1 MSSKPIKKPAEKTV
15 YFACLAVMLIL
26 IAFMGLHGLVT
37 GQVEN
42 ARVHTELSMSLVD
55 QDVDSLPSGIYITSV
70 FTNLKDDV
78 SYSPLQ
84 IFSISVLSTAVLV
97 FCLVYLLVLM
107 ISRVKNYSNLIL
119 GAVVFLIVR
128 MFSVDMAVTLEALFG
143 LPFNTTLAVIFYGA
157 TLDACFL
164 LCLTVEEQTKGRIRL
179 RTVVI
184 LAVYYA
190 AVLAAIALVSK
201 NSQTLYLE
209 QHIRLG
215 MFYPLI
221 YMYARLYC
229 LVEEKIP
236 HIRPA
241 LVGYASIIVGL
252 FADTMYLSGWAT
264 ADMYMLYPVTLC
276 LLLMCMIYIYYQR
289 VIEIRQQEA
298 IRIANLY
305 KEMEQKSADMM
316 VSQLQPR
323 FMFNTLQAIQ
333 VLARR
338 DTRLADKVIFT
349 FSNYLRSNLDFVKI
363 NQPVPFDKAL
373 VPVQCY
379 VDIEK
384 IRFKNRFD
392 AVYDIEA
399 TDFSV
404 PPLCIQPLVENAVKH
419 GVCRKPEG
427 GTVTLSTREY
437 PDYYEVVITD
447 DGVGFDTEKL
457 SEKKDGGI
465 YNARFQLTHM
475 LDAVLVIE
483 SVPGQGTVQRV
494 KIPKKE

>member
-1 MSSKPIKKPAEKTV
+1 MTWHLE
-15 YFACLAVMLIL
+15 F
-26 IAFMGLHGLVT
+26 
-37 GQVEN
+37 E
-42 ARVHTELSMSLVD
+42 
-55 QDVDSLPSGIYITSV
+55 IYS
-70 FTNLKDDV
+70 
-78 SYSPLQ
+78 
-84 IFSISVLSTAVLV
+84 
-97 FCLVYLLVLM
+97 
-107 ISRVKNYSNLIL
+107 
-119 GAVVFLIVR
+119 
-128 MFSVDMAVTLEALFG
+128 
-143 LPFNTTLAVIFYGA
+143 AVIIGIIMVYYFRGPRVPTWQNRIYGA
-157 TLDACFL
+157 TLVISMAFILTNIVATLLVEHLTPANLGLAVFFNNLYLIFL
-164 LCLTVEEQTKGRIRL
+164 PSMPMMVLLYVISIIYQEFWHKRAL
-179 RTVVI
+179 VI
-184 LAVYYA
+184 LAFSMYFVYLILALSNPLTHFYFTLDLENGYVRGAGNPFTHVSSISYILCA
-190 AVLAAIALVSK
+190 AVIAVYNRKKISKLVFTALCAFMVLSLAAIALVSK

-316 VSQLQPR
+316 VSQLQPH

-427 GTVTLSTREY
+427 GTVTLSTREH
-437 PDYYEVVITD
+437 PDHYEVVITD

>member
-1 MSSKPIKKPAEKTV
+1 MSSKPIRKPSEKTV
-15 YFACLAVMLIL
+15 YFACLAVVLIL
-26 IAFMGLHGLVT
+26 IAGMGLHGLVS
-37 GQVEN
+37 GQVQN
-42 ARVHTELSMSLVD
+42 ARIHTELSMSLGDQSVD
-55 QDVDSLPSGIYITSV
+55 ALPSGVYITSV
-70 FTNLKDDV
+70 FTNLKNNV

-84 IFSISVLSTAVLV
+84 IFSISVLSTGVLV
-97 FCLVYLLVLM
+97 FSLVYLLVIL

-128 MFSVDMAVTLEALFG
+128 MFSVDIAVTVEALFG
-143 LPFNTTLAVIFYGA
+143 GPFNTTLAIIFYGA

-164 LCLTVEEQTKGRIRL
+164 LCLTVEEQTAGRIRPA
-179 RTVVI
+179 RVAI
-184 LAVYYA
+184 LAAYYA
-190 AVLAAIALVSK
+190 AVLAAIAIVSK

-215 MFYPLI
+215 LYYPLA
-221 YMYARLYC
+221 YMYYRLYR
-229 LVEEKIP
+229 LVKAKTP

-241 LVGYASIIVGL
+241 LVGYAAIFTGL

-264 ADMYMLYPVTLC
+264 ADMYMLYPATLC

-289 VIEIRQQEA
+289 VIEVRQQEA
-298 IRIANLY
+298 TRLANLY

-316 VSQLQPR
+316 VSQLQPH

-399 TDFSV
+399 SDFTV

-427 GTVTLSTREY
+427 GTVTLSTREL
-437 PDYYEVVITD
+437 PDCYEVTITD
-447 DGVGFDTEKL
+447 DGVGFDPESL
-457 SEKKDGGI
+457 RDKKDGGI

-475 LDAVLVIE
+475 LGAELMIE

-494 KIPKKE
+494 RIPRKE

>member
-1 MSSKPIKKPAEKTV
+1 MLSKTIPKPAEKTV
-15 YFACLAVMLIL
+15 YYLCLAVMLVFIVG
-26 IAFMGLHGLVT
+26 MGLHGLVT
-37 GQVEN
+37 GQIEN
-42 ARVHTELSMSLVD
+42 ARTNTELSMGIEDKNVG
-55 QDVDSLPSGIYITSV
+55 SLPSGIYITSV

-78 SYSPLQ
+78 SYTPLK

-107 ISRVKNYSNLIL
+107 ISRVKKYSNMIL

-128 MFSVDMAVTLEALFG
+128 MFSVDMAVILEALFG
-143 LPFNTTLAVIFYGA
+143 APFNTTLAVIFYGS
-157 TLDACFL
+157 TLDACVL
-164 LCLTVEEQTKGRIRL
+164 LCLTVEEQVSGGIKPRL
-179 RTVVI
+179 LLI
-184 LAVYYA
+184 LAAYYA
-190 AVLAAIALVSK
+190 VVLTVIALVSRS
-201 NSQTLYLE
+201 SQTLYLE
-209 QHIRLG
+209 QHVRLAL
-215 MFYPLI
+215 FYPLI
-221 YMYARLYC
+221 FMYVRMYRL
-229 LVEEKIP
+229 VQQKIP

-241 LVGYASIIVGL
+241 LVGYASITLGL

-264 ADMYMLYPVTLC
+264 ADMYILYPITLC

-289 VIEIRQQEA
+289 VIEIREQEA
-298 IRIANLY
+298 IRMASLY

-316 VSQLQPR
+316 VSQLQPH

-363 NQPVPFDKAL
+363 NQPVPFNKAL

-392 AVYDIEA
+392 AEYDIEA

-427 GTVTLSTREY
+427 GTVTLSTREH
-437 PDYYEVVITD
+437 PDHYEVVITD
-447 DGVGFDTEKL
+447 DGVGFETDTL

-465 YNARFQLTHM
+465 YNARFQLEHM
-475 LDAVLVIE
+475 LGAVLIIE
-483 SVPGQGTVQRV
+483 SVPGEGTVQRI